1 MNKDEE
7 IQELKNTIN
16 LKNEEIENLKTKLK
30 DEIKNTDIQIKKL
43 LDFEGQVS
51 QAIKASE
58 VIEKIKKK
66 IELKG
71 FLSDKELEP
80 LLKEIEN

>member
-7 IQELKNTIN
+7 ILELKNTIN
-16 LKNEEIENLKTKLK
+16 HKNEEIENLKTKLK

-43 LDFEGQVS
+43 LDFEVQVS
-51 QAIKASE
+51 QAIKALE

-80 LLKEIEN
+80 Y